1 MTQWLKIVE
10 NGWKCHGMLEFFF
23 DEPHMCEAFHEFED
37 CVRKSWKNCMHQH
50 LMLGSP
56 LETGIFTDRYSQ
68 DRWVERLNLSGTRV
82 DSWIVN
88 FGHSLFQ
95 FAPLVGRDVCVC
107 FGDLIAISDAC
118 FCFFLESPVICRSSL
133 CAIPKRNSDE

>member
-1 MTQWLKIVE
+1 MVE

-50 LMLGSP
+50 LMLGRL

-68 DRWVERLNLSGTRV
+68 DRCIERLNLSGTKV

-88 FGHSLFQ
+88 FGHSPF
-95 FAPLVGRDVCVC
+95 P
-107 FGDLIAISDAC
+107 
-118 FCFFLESPVICRSSL
+118 ICT
-133 CAIPKRNSDE
+133 IGW